1 MRAMAAV
8 NLCIVADAPIP
19 GACLP
24 GVVPYFGEPN
34 AAKLY
39 AAMLRDTLDGFL
51 SAGFA
56 RFVVAARAADLDAL
70 SRHVHAPWELVAAP
84 EGTLGVGRALAV
96 PGLDEAPLFVARAEV
111 PTAPMDRLAD
121 AVAQVAEGGAAVGGA
136 GDGAAWLVGLPAG
149 DPAWPEL
156 AWPTAAA
163 TLRARSGEKGAPL
176 ELGDAYDVTSLEG
189 VDRLFA
195 ELRAH
200 PERGPRCADFFIKL
214 DWGAGL
220 AAPARG

>member
-1 MRAMAAV
+1 MVAP
-8 NLCIVADAPIP
+8 NLCVLADAPVP

-51 SAGFA
+51 AAGFD
-56 RFVVAARAADLDAL
+56 RFVVAARAGDLDAL
-70 SRHVHAPWELVAAP
+70 SRHVHAPWELAAAP
-84 EGTLGVGRALAV
+84 EGALGVARALGI

-111 PTAPMDRLAD
+111 PTAPMDRLAE
-121 AVAQVAEGGAAVGGA
+121 AVAEVAGGGIAVGGTGEA
-136 GDGAAWLVGLPAG
+136 GAWVVGLPAG
-149 DPAWPEL
+149 DPGWPEV
-156 AWPTAAA
+156 AWPTAGA
-163 TLRARSGEKGAPL
+163 TLRARPRPPV
-176 ELGDAYDVTSLEG
+176 ELGEAYDVTSLEA

-200 PERGPRCADFFIKL
+200 PERGPRCADFFVKL
-214 DWGAGL
+214 DWGAGPS
-220 AAPARG
+220 AQTGRGRRR